1 MSGIMTSI
9 AGQGLKAWENLLMA
23 EVGETI
29 ATQIAMKT
37 DAHQAVL
44 QAQRQMAWIQTPRS
58 MSY

>member
-1 MSGIMTSI
+1 MTSI

-37 DAHQAVL
+37 
-44 QAQRQMAWIQTPRS
+44 
-58 MSY
+58 